1 MFKVISY
8 KYKPNKKQRNMLRLL
23 CHISK
28 NLYNSALYELR
39 QEYFKSKKV
48 LSYYELNKALKTNE
62 NFHILNT
69 YTSICII
76 RNAHTTFN
84 NFIKGYTK
92 LPKYLKQNDYYLLYT
107 EQIRP
112 IIVNKEKCIKLPLSN
127 LTRTSKIFNKMFED
141 ELINKFIK
149 ESDIKKSF
157 NIYFKI
163 PKIIQEKQIRQIS
176 IIPSFKGL
184 TYSISFTYIDD
195 TKKEIT
201 TNKDLIMSI
210 DLGIN
215 NLATCVVSN
224 NKSFIIDGRYL
235 KSINHFYNK
244 RMAYLQAKKPNNL
257 EYTLMEHKVTEK
269 RNRRIKDA
277 INKASRQIINYAIQ
291 NEISEIIIGYNKG
304 FKSNGI
310 KQELTK
316 KSKKRINQNFIQ
328 IPLSKLK
335 ERVKYLCKVNNIIF
349 TQINESY
356 TSICSFYDNEEIKY
370 HDKYVG
376 KRISR
381 SLFETKDKK
390 IINADIN
397 GALNIMA
404 KSKTD
409 RCDILSYLRYRGQ
422 TVPIRQKIKLTTK

>member
-8 KYKPNKKQRNMLRLL
+8 RYKPNKKQRNLLRLL

-39 QEYFKSKKV
+39 QEYFKTKKV
-48 LSYYELNKALKTNE
+48 LSYYELNKVLKNNE

-76 RNAHTTFN
+76 RNAHTIFN

-92 LPKYLKQNDYYLLYT
+92 LPKYLKQNAYYLLYT

-112 IIVNKEKCIKLPLSN
+112 ITINKEKCIKLPLSN
-127 LTRTSKIFNKMFED
+127 LTRTSKVFNKIFED

-149 ESDIKKSF
+149 ESDIKMSF
-157 NIYFKI
+157 DIYFKI
-163 PKIIQEKQIRQIS
+163 PKIIQKNEIRQIS

-184 TYSISFTYIDD
+184 TYTISFTYIDD

-215 NLATCVVSN
+215 NLASCVVSN
-224 NKSFIIDGRYL
+224 NYSFIIDGKYL

-244 RMAYLQAKKPNNL
+244 KMAYLQSKKPNNK
-257 EYTLMEHKVTEK
+257 EYTLMEHLVTEK
-269 RNRRIKDA
+269 RNRKIKDA
-277 INKASRQIINYAIQ
+277 INKASRQIINYAIE
-291 NEISEIIIGYNKG
+291 NKISEIIVGYNTG
-304 FKSNGI
+304 FKNKGI
-310 KQELTK
+310 KQEIPTK
-316 KSKKRINQNFIQ
+316 TKKRINQNFIQ
-328 IPLSKLK
+328 IPISKFK
-335 ERVKYLCKVNNIIF
+335 DRIKYLCKIYGIKF

-356 TSICSFYDNEEIKY
+356 TSICSFYDGEEIKY
-370 HDKYVG
+370 HKTYVG
-376 KRISR
+376 KRITR
-381 SLFETKDKK
+381 SLFETKEKR

-404 KSKTD
+404 KSKPD
-409 RCDILSYLRYRGQ
+409 RYEVISYLRNRGQ
-422 TVPIRQKIKLTTK
+422 TTPIRQKIKLN

>member
-8 KYKPNKKQRNMLRLL
+8 QYKPNKKQRKLLRLL

-28 NLYNSALYELR
+28 NLYNSALYKLR
-39 QEYFKSKKV
+39 QEYFNSKKV
-48 LSYYELNKALKTNE
+48 LSYYELNRILKNNE

-84 NFIKGYTK
+84 NFIKGYSK
-92 LPKYLKQNDYYLLYT
+92 LPKYLKPNSYYLLYT

-112 IIVNKEKCIKLPLSN
+112 IMFDKEKYIKLPLSN
-127 LTRTSKIFNKMFED
+127 LTRTSKVFTKIFED

-163 PKIIQEKQIRQIS
+163 PKIIQKNQIRQLS

-184 TYSISFTYIDD
+184 TYTISFTYIND

-201 TNKDLIMSI
+201 TNRDLIMSI

-224 NKSFIIDGRYL
+224 NQSFIIDGKYL

-244 RMAYLQAKKPNNL
+244 KMAYLQSKKPNSK

-269 RNRRIKDA
+269 RNRRVKDA
-277 INKASRQIINYAIQ
+277 INKAARQIINYAIQ

-304 FKSNGI
+304 FKNKGI
-310 KQELTK
+310 KQEMTK
-316 KSKKRINQNFIQ
+316 QSKKRINQNFIQ
-328 IPLSKLK
+328 MPLSKLK
-335 ERVKYLCKVNNIIF
+335 DKIKYLCKVYNINY

-356 TSICSFYDNEEIKY
+356 TSICSFYDSEEIKY
-370 HDKYVG
+370 HKIYMG
-376 KRISR
+376 KRITR
-381 SLFETKDKK
+381 SLFETKDKR

-409 RCDILSYLRYRGQ
+409 RYDLISYLRNRGQ
-422 TVPIRQKIKLTTK
+422 TVPIRQKIKLN